1 MLSKLS
7 ALILAFVFCSM
18 ANALSLSIPKTLI
31 DKAVSAK
38 FPKEK
43 LTIKLD
49 QPSTKFDKERQKIA
63 LCGTWNSKLPQK
75 GGEFCLD
82 FQPQWNKAK
91 GDIQIAKVNIL
102 KLTEGENKA
111 IPSALTAT
119 LNTTLLTLLDGTSV
133 YHMPDMIGKHV
144 DSIEVND
151 SSFKLQ
157 F

>member
-1 MLSKLS
+1 MLSKFI
-7 ALILAFVFCSM
+7 ALFLAFVFCSM
-18 ANALSLSIPKTLI
+18 ANALSLSISKTLI

-63 LCGTWNSKLPQK
+63 LCGTWASKLPQK
-75 GGEFCLD
+75 SGEFCLD

-111 IPSALTAT
+111 MPSALKAT
-119 LNTTLLTLLDGTSV
+119 LNNTLLTLLDGTSV